1 MAMMMMMMMMM
12 WQRLVKGRSHER
24 LHYVLVSNI
33 VLHPDSSRR

>member
-24 LHYVLVSNI
+24 LHYVVVPNV
-33 VLHPDSSRR
+33 VLGPD